1 MRCIRFSIYTGEKDE
16 SGRTVKSVIRNIES
30 NFEGKTMNEL
40 PYVLHALAGTSGL
53 VKENDGFP
61 YTLPFELS

>member
-1 MRCIRFSIYTGEKDE
+1 MKYIRFSIYAGQKDE

-30 NFEGKTMNEL
+30 NFDGKTVNEL
-40 PYVLHALAGTSGL
+40 PYILNALVGTSGL
-53 VKENDGFP
+53 IKENDGFP

>member
-1 MRCIRFSIYTGEKDE
+1 MKYIKFSIYTGERDE

-30 NFEGKTMNEL
+30 NLEARATNEL
-40 PYVLHALAGTSGL
+40 PYILHALAGAAEL
-53 VKENDGFP
+53 IKENSGFP